1 MDTIYALATARG
13 KAGVAVLRI
22 SGPDA
27 LTATASLCSLPEER
41 QVALRQLRWNGDT
54 LDQAL
59 VIVFG
64 GNRSFSGEPMAELHL
79 HGSQAVI
86 AAVQRAL
93 DELGLRPAEA
103 GEFTRRALE
112 NGKIDLTQVEGLA
125 DLIDA
130 ETESQRRQSMRVL
143 SGAIGAKAD
152 LVRAGLLRAAA
163 LIAASL
169 DFAEEDL
176 PGDLMS
182 EIVARIQESI
192 AVLDDEMRGAKAA
205 ERLRDG
211 FEVAIIGAPNV
222 GKSTLLNVLAG
233 RDAAIVSEVA
243 GTTRDIIEVRMDI
256 MGLPVTLL
264 DTAGLRDTDDLVESI
279 GIARARE
286 RAGTADLRVLLVDR
300 ASTPDFELQPG
311 DICVTAKSDL
321 RTEAMGPRNISAKT
335 GSGISDLLDAIGME
349 LTGRVAGAATAT
361 RARHFRAMSRSSEA
375 LRDAVAEL
383 KQELPQLE
391 IASDHLSVA
400 IRAVDSLVGRV
411 DVEDLLDQIFASF
424 CIGK

>member
-27 LTATASLCSLPEER
+27 LGAAASLCSIPEER
-41 QVALRQLRWNGDT
+41 QVALRQLRWNDDT

-64 GNRSFSGEPMAELHL
+64 GNRSFTGEPMVELHL

-93 DELGLRPAEA
+93 GELGLRPAEA

-130 ETESQRRQSMRVL
+130 ETEAQRRQSMRVL
-143 SGAIGAKAD
+143 SGALGAKAD
-152 LVRAGLLRAAA
+152 LVKSGLLRAAA

-169 DFAEEDL
+169 DFSEEDL
-176 PGDLMS
+176 PEDLMF

-192 AVLDDEMRGAKAA
+192 AVLDEELRGAKAA

-211 FEVAIIGAPNV
+211 FEVAIIGAPNA
-222 GKSTLLNVLAG
+222 GKSTLLNALAG
-233 RDAAIVSEVA
+233 RDAAIVSAVA
-243 GTTRDIIEVRMDI
+243 GTTRDIIEVRMEI

-264 DTAGLRDTDDLVESI
+264 DTAGLRQTDDPVESI

-286 RAGTADLRVLLVDR
+286 RAGKADLRILLDDG
-300 ASTPDFELQPG
+300 SSILDFEMQAG
-311 DICVTAKSDL
+311 DVCVLAKSDL
-321 RTEAMGPRNISAKT
+321 RNGDVGAGSISAKT
-335 GSGISDLLDAIGME
+335 GAGISDLLEVIGTE
-349 LTGRVAGAATAT
+349 LGARIAGAATAT
-361 RARHFRAMSRSSEA
+361 RARHFHAMSRSSVA
-375 LRDAVAEL
+375 LRNALVEL
-383 KQELPQLE
+383 NGEVPQLE
-391 IASDHLSVA
+391 IAADHLSVA
-400 IRAVDSLVGRV
+400 LRSLDSLVGRV